1 MQVEFIR
8 GITGTN
14 SILEDSKKQIVF
26 VGRSNVGKS
35 SVINALVGEKIAR
48 SSSTPGKTR
57 ELNFFL
63 VNKKKYFVD
72 LPGYG
77 YARIS
82 EKHREKIRKHILWY
96 LFESEAPIE
105 KVVLII
111 DAQVGLRPFDEE
123 VLETLSERFIE
134 GVIVANKSDKL
145 TQKKRY
151 VTETRLREAGVL
163 DHVIWMSAR
172 TGKGKQE
179 LWKEVG
185 MH

>member
-8 GITGTN
+8 GIKGTN
-14 SILEDSKKQIVF
+14 PILEDTKKQIVF

-35 SVINALVGEKIAR
+35 SVINTLVGEKIAR

-57 ELNFFL
+57 EINFFL

-82 EKHREKIRKHILWY
+82 EKHREKLRKHILWY

-105 KVVLII
+105 KIVLIV
-111 DAQVGLRPFDEE
+111 DAQVGLKPFDEE
-123 VLETLSERFIE
+123 VLETLSERSME

-151 VTETRLREAGVL
+151 AMESSFRDLGIL
-163 DHVIWMSAR
+163 DHVIWMSAK

-179 LWKEVG
+179 LWEEVRV
-185 MH
+185 